1 MPDVEID
8 TSRLT
13 VPSFTV
19 PEAGIGPVDGSVS
32 PPPTV
37 SLPAPGT
44 YHLRQGDGAVSDL
57 AFTVAADGTLDFDAT
72 LDTVAEGRGARRL
85 TVRGLP
91 VRLDGTALDHGLR
104 LPGSDRVLAADG
116 PHDLSLLPCAEHR
129 LDGGPGA
136 LVFAVLIDGSVR
148 LPEGTA
154 DFVTASGNSLT
165 VHGRTVRIDGTAL
178 SHDLLPL
185 GLAGPQQAL
194 PRATVNVLTVLPG
207 DGYGFAAG
215 PDLVADVSF
224 GVAADGQV
232 TVGFEFSGFAAAE
245 GNTIVLHGYPVVLD
259 ASAADSDLVGLG
271 NIAAD
276 TLGPP
281 PVRRGPREIL
291 FVLLPARRYLPQTTN
306 GVLGTGFAV
315 ERDGTLT
322 FPSLVAGRY
331 GGVSP
336 TVPNPSQE
344 GEEFT
349 VEAVV
354 RPTDAD
360 AGVPGGMVTFS
371 LVEGL
376 VLGTAPL
383 DDRGRARLTAAAL
396 PPGDHVIVV
405 DYAGGD
411 VFAPGVATIRH
422 QVEARRGLPVAEVAL
437 PEVLEWALLPT
448 LAFITDPQAV
458 DGHVKLAQALLNAAG
473 AALPPLVVDGNFGVL
488 TQAAVRA
495 FRTGA
500 LLPAGDVVDPP
511 AWFALALAAPFPL
524 LEPGPR
530 TPPMTGPPVALV
542 QGLLNRAGA
551 VPPLDADGKYGPMTG
566 SAVRAFQS
574 ARGLTVTGT
583 VTPETWAALVLPPPV
598 PTPVPGRAA
607 TMRLTFSYDS
617 ADWAEGGP
625 LVRFVSREDL
635 DMTPPLADDPDDS
648 PQGRSGFWYE
658 IRDERGRVLYRRSRH
673 RPIEVLPEVM
683 GEGDEGMPSRV
694 PVDAP
699 RGTFELLA
707 PVLPGATAVVLFS
720 SPPDPARLNEP
731 AAEIFSL
738 PLAQ

>member
-13 VPSFTV
+13 VASFTV

-44 YHLRQGDGAVSDL
+44 YHLLQGDGPVSDL
-57 AFTVAADGTLDFDAT
+57 AFTVAADGTLDFDAA
-72 LDTVAEGRGARRL
+72 LDAVAEGRGTRRL

-91 VRLDGTALDHGLR
+91 VRLDGTALDHGLI
-104 LPGSDRVLAADG
+104 LPGSDTVLAGDR
-116 PHDLSLLPCAEHR
+116 PHDLSLLPCAGHR
-129 LDGGPGA
+129 LDGGTGT
-136 LVFAVLIDGSVR
+136 LVFALRIDGVVQ

-165 VHGRTVRIDGTAL
+165 VRGRTVRIDGTAL

-215 PDLVADVSF
+215 PDLVTDVRF
-224 GVAADGQV
+224 GVEADGQV
-232 TVGFEFSGFAAAE
+232 TVGFEYSGFASAE
-245 GNTIVLHGYPVVLD
+245 GDTVILRGYPVVLD
-259 ASAADSDLVGLG
+259 TSAADSDLVGLG
-271 NIAAD
+271 NIATD
-276 TLGPP
+276 TPGPP
-281 PVRRGPREIL
+281 PLRRGPREML
-291 FVLLPARRYLPQTTN
+291 FVLLPARRYLPQTAN
-306 GVLGTGFAV
+306 GVLETGFAV

-331 GGVSP
+331 GVVSP

-360 AGVPGGMVTFS
+360 AGAPGGTVTFS
-371 LVEGL
+371 LVDGQ

-383 DDRGRARLTAAAL
+383 DDRGRARLTTAAL

-422 QVEARRGLPVAEVAL
+422 RVEARRSLPAADASL

-448 LAFITDPQAV
+448 LAFMTDPQAV

-488 TQAAVRA
+488 TQAAVRG

-500 LLPAGDVVDPP
+500 LLPPGEVVDTP

-551 VPPLDADGKYGPMTG
+551 MPPLDTDGKYGPLTG

-574 ARGLTVTGT
+574 SRALTVTGT
-583 VTPETWAALVLPPPV
+583 VTPETWAALAVSP
-598 PTPVPGRAA
+598 PTPVPARAA

-635 DMTPPLADDPDDS
+635 DATPPLADDPDDS

-658 IRDERGRVLYRRSRH
+658 VRDGRGQVLYRRSRY
-673 RPIEVLPEVM
+673 RPIEILPEVR
-683 GEGDEGMPSRV
+683 GEGGEGMPGRV

-699 RGTFELLA
+699 HGTFELLA
-707 PVLPGATAVVLFS
+707 PVLPGATVVVLFS